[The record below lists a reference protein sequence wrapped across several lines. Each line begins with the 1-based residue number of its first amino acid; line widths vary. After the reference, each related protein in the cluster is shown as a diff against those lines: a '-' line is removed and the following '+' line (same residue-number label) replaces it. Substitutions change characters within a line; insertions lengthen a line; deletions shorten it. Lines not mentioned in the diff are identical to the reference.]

1 MGAAKKTPARKPMH
15 VCHMCGKAGHHATA
29 CPQLAQ
35 NVLKVLTK
43 QRRAEDLS
51 EHLQQGKNLLCTGVK
66 TGPRRSLKRASG
78 RRASS
83 PHAWKGAT
91 ASDKM
96 KKRARKPA
104 SKKSLA
110 LGAKELFHAKQVLRK
125 GRGPSVQSSET
136 ARMVVPAHAMS
147 VWRCMVSGFLQRVSA
162 PWSRPSSWRC
172 RDCRHFSDAMDHSLL
187 PRVRMPFS
195 HVDAAVSLYF
205 TGSQGP
211 SLRKMAAHG
220 GRSKSSLQKM
230 RSALLG
236 AGALCAEKIQR
247 KRRLTGL
254 LEADATSLRKMRLGK
269 TRTLRYFQAFGAV
282 KREKRV
288 VQLYN
293 FGRTRRTKVIS
304 CLISRFKFH

>member
-1 MGAAKKTPARKPMH
+1 
-15 VCHMCGKAGHHATA
+15 
-29 CPQLAQ
+29 
-35 NVLKVLTK
+35 
-43 QRRAEDLS
+43 
-51 EHLQQGKNLLCTGVK
+51 
-66 TGPRRSLKRASG
+66 
-78 RRASS
+78 
-83 PHAWKGAT
+83 
-91 ASDKM
+91 
-96 KKRARKPA
+96 
-104 SKKSLA
+104 
-110 LGAKELFHAKQVLRK
+110 
-125 GRGPSVQSSET
+125 
-136 ARMVVPAHAMS
+136 MVVPAHAMS

-195 HVDAAVSLYF
+195 HVDAAVSSYF

-211 SLRKMAAHG
+211 SLQKMAAHG

-269 TRTLRYFQAFGAV
+269 TRTLRYFQAFGVV
-282 KREKRV
+282 KREKRHADAR
-288 VQLYN
+288 N
-293 FGRTRRTKVIS
+293 FGKPPLENAQSNERAGLFDLLAPSWVSCATIGCYPFLEPKVCLDGEAPLPEPNLRLLPAGVLLTTQQLHVLVEDACHVLKYEEFRAVEAPESSALVTISSASGIWQLHVRCESERNELVHLLRRGPWAGVS
-304 CLISRFKFH
+304 CCAA

>member
-1 MGAAKKTPARKPMH
+1 M
-15 VCHMCGKAGHHATA
+15 
-29 CPQLAQ
+29 
-35 NVLKVLTK
+35 
-43 QRRAEDLS
+43 
-51 EHLQQGKNLLCTGVK
+51 
-66 TGPRRSLKRASG
+66 
-78 RRASS
+78 
-83 PHAWKGAT
+83 
-91 ASDKM
+91 
-96 KKRARKPA
+96 
-104 SKKSLA
+104 
-110 LGAKELFHAKQVLRK
+110 FHAKQVLRK

-211 SLRKMAAHG
+211 SLQKMAAQLGHG

-236 AGALCAEKIQR
+236 AGALCAEKKQR

-269 TRTLRYFQAFGAV
+269 TTTLRYFQAFGAV